1 MSLPVMVGMTQTE
14 PQISILLMSEALG
27 MYVLRVIV
35 VSVIMAMARIEKSAA

>member
-1 MSLPVMVGMTQTE
+1 MVGMTQTE